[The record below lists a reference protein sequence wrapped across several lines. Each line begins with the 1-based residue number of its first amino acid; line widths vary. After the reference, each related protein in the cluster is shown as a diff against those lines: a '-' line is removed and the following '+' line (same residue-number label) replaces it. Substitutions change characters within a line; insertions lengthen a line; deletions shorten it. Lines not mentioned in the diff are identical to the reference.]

1 MTIKYLKKA
10 TKTASTDDTK
20 TKEIVQN
27 LLKELEKSKE
37 EGCKELTKKFDKYD
51 GEIIVSKEK
60 IEEIKKKL
68 DQKTKDDIRFSYDRV
83 KKFAEAQ
90 LKNYGQDFEVELSN
104 GLYAGQKLVPVNTAG
119 CYIPGGRYA
128 HIASAVMS
136 VTTAKVAGVKNIIA
150 CSPPKENI
158 GAHPSI
164 IYTADLCGADVIL
177 NLGGVPAIAAMTYGL
192 FGNAPADI
200 LVGPGNQFVAEA
212 KRILF
217 GKVGIDLF
225 AGPTEIGII
234 ADETADPEIV
244 AVDLVGQAE
253 HGYNSPAW
261 LYTTSQKLADTVM
274 KRVPEL
280 IDELPE
286 VPRLSAEAAWRDYGE
301 VILCDTNEEM
311 VKVSDDYAPE
321 HLELQTKNLKWFA
334 MPAVAGMA
342 LDLGGIQYTAAPS
355 NGFYMGT
362 EIGSLNLSD
371 KRRYNILPMVAKMME
386 LDVSEERTLWR
397 DKALVEVNIAVLYS
411 FKKQGV
417 RMLDHHALSEF
428 FMRFNEEEEKMVVDQ
443 PTEHRQESIV
453 HTVSDTVMESC
464 APLMQLMVTLVVRI
478 WPLEYWS
485 PPVMS
490 LCCRGQW
497 MMWRV
502 HREESGGKK
511 RGEKRKTNASS
522 VFRFP
527 TCLFQEMRKIDT
539 RCPQIATLCG
549 LNDHKASLTSRL
561 VLCCCCSTQTL
572 QTPQRLLLP
581 FPATCSFWIAPP
593 RLSHAL
599 VLWRNFVFQRTISA
613 T

>member
-60 IEEIKKKL
+60 IEDIKKKL
-68 DQKTKDDIRFSYDRV
+68 DQKTKDDIKFSYDRV

-150 CSPPKENI
+150 CSPPKENV

-261 LYTTSQKLADTVM
+261 LYTTSQKLADAVM

-280 IDELPE
+280 IEELPE

-321 HLELQTKNLKWFA
+321 HLELQTKNLKWFHEK
-334 MPAVAGMA
+334 
-342 LDLGGIQYTAAPS
+342 LKNY
-355 NGFYMGT
+355 
-362 EIGSLNLSD
+362 GSLFIGEETTVAYGD
-371 KRRYNILPMVAKMME
+371 KCSGTNHILPTKGAGKYTGGLFVGKFIK
-386 LDVSEERTLWR
+386 TL
-397 DKALVEVNIAVLYS
+397 S
-411 FKKQGV
+411 
-417 RMLDHHALSEF
+417 
-428 FMRFNEEEEKMVVDQ
+428 
-443 PTEHRQESIV
+443 
-453 HTVSDTVMESC
+453 
-464 APLMQLMVTLVVRI
+464 
-478 WPLEYWS
+478 
-485 PPVMS
+485 
-490 LCCRGQW
+490 
-497 MMWRV
+497 
-502 HREESGGKK
+502 
-511 RGEKRKTNASS
+511 
-522 VFRFP
+522 
-527 TCLFQEMRKIDT
+527 
-539 RCPQIATLCG
+539 
-549 LNDHKASLTSRL
+549 
-561 VLCCCCSTQTL
+561 
-572 QTPQRLLLP
+572 
-581 FPATCSFWIAPP
+581 
-593 RLSHAL
+593 
-599 VLWRNFVFQRTISA
+599 FQRMTKESTKEVGAAAARISRYEGMEA
-613 T
+613 HARTGDVRLRKYGYSN

>member
-51 GEIIVSKEK
+51 GEIIISKEK
-60 IEEIKKKL
+60 IEDIKKKL
-68 DQKTKDDIRFSYDRV
+68 DQKTKDDIKFSYDRV

-150 CSPPKENI
+150 CSPPKKKI

-164 IYTADLCGADVIL
+164 IYTADLCGADIIL

-261 LYTTSQKLADTVM
+261 LYTTSQKLADAVM

-280 IDELPE
+280 IEELPE

-321 HLELQTKNLKWFA
+321 HLELQTKNLKWFHEK
-334 MPAVAGMA
+334 
-342 LDLGGIQYTAAPS
+342 LKNY
-355 NGFYMGT
+355 
-362 EIGSLNLSD
+362 GSLFIGEETTVAYGD
-371 KRRYNILPMVAKMME
+371 KCSGTNHILPTKGAGKYTGGLFVGKFIK
-386 LDVSEERTLWR
+386 TL
-397 DKALVEVNIAVLYS
+397 S
-411 FKKQGV
+411 
-417 RMLDHHALSEF
+417 
-428 FMRFNEEEEKMVVDQ
+428 
-443 PTEHRQESIV
+443 
-453 HTVSDTVMESC
+453 
-464 APLMQLMVTLVVRI
+464 
-478 WPLEYWS
+478 
-485 PPVMS
+485 
-490 LCCRGQW
+490 
-497 MMWRV
+497 
-502 HREESGGKK
+502 
-511 RGEKRKTNASS
+511 
-522 VFRFP
+522 
-527 TCLFQEMRKIDT
+527 
-539 RCPQIATLCG
+539 
-549 LNDHKASLTSRL
+549 
-561 VLCCCCSTQTL
+561 
-572 QTPQRLLLP
+572 
-581 FPATCSFWIAPP
+581 
-593 RLSHAL
+593 
-599 VLWRNFVFQRTISA
+599 FQRMTKESTKEVGAAAARISRYEGMEA
-613 T
+613 HARTGDVRLRKYGYSN

>member
-10 TKTASTDDTK
+10 NKTASTDDTK

-27 LLKELEKSKE
+27 LLKELENSKE

-60 IEEIKKKL
+60 IEDIKKKL

-150 CSPPKENI
+150 CSPPKQNI

-164 IYTADLCGADVIL
+164 IYTANLCGADVIL

-261 LYTTSQKLADTVM
+261 LYTTSQKLADAVM

-321 HLELQTKNLKWFA
+321 HLELQTKDLKWFHEK
-334 MPAVAGMA
+334 
-342 LDLGGIQYTAAPS
+342 LKNY
-355 NGFYMGT
+355 
-362 EIGSLNLSD
+362 GSLFIGEETTVAYGD
-371 KRRYNILPMVAKMME
+371 KCSGTNHILPTKGAGKYTGGLFVGKFIK
-386 LDVSEERTLWR
+386 TL
-397 DKALVEVNIAVLYS
+397 S
-411 FKKQGV
+411 
-417 RMLDHHALSEF
+417 
-428 FMRFNEEEEKMVVDQ
+428 
-443 PTEHRQESIV
+443 
-453 HTVSDTVMESC
+453 
-464 APLMQLMVTLVVRI
+464 
-478 WPLEYWS
+478 
-485 PPVMS
+485 
-490 LCCRGQW
+490 
-497 MMWRV
+497 
-502 HREESGGKK
+502 
-511 RGEKRKTNASS
+511 
-522 VFRFP
+522 
-527 TCLFQEMRKIDT
+527 
-539 RCPQIATLCG
+539 
-549 LNDHKASLTSRL
+549 
-561 VLCCCCSTQTL
+561 
-572 QTPQRLLLP
+572 
-581 FPATCSFWIAPP
+581 
-593 RLSHAL
+593 
-599 VLWRNFVFQRTISA
+599 FQRMTKESTKEVGAAAARISRYEGMEA
-613 T
+613 HARTGDVRLRKYGYSN

>member
-20 TKEIVQN
+20 TKEIVQK
-27 LLKELEKSKE
+27 LLNELEKSKE

-158 GAHPSI
+158 GAHPAI

-234 ADETADPEIV
+234 ADDTADPEIV

-261 LYTTSQKLADTVM
+261 LYTTSQKLADAVM

-321 HLELQTKNLKWFA
+321 HLELQTKDLKWFHEK
-334 MPAVAGMA
+334 
-342 LDLGGIQYTAAPS
+342 LKNY
-355 NGFYMGT
+355 
-362 EIGSLNLSD
+362 GSLFIGEETTVAYGD
-371 KRRYNILPMVAKMME
+371 KCSGTNHILPTKGAGKYTGGLFVGKFIK
-386 LDVSEERTLWR
+386 TL
-397 DKALVEVNIAVLYS
+397 S
-411 FKKQGV
+411 
-417 RMLDHHALSEF
+417 
-428 FMRFNEEEEKMVVDQ
+428 
-443 PTEHRQESIV
+443 
-453 HTVSDTVMESC
+453 
-464 APLMQLMVTLVVRI
+464 
-478 WPLEYWS
+478 
-485 PPVMS
+485 
-490 LCCRGQW
+490 
-497 MMWRV
+497 
-502 HREESGGKK
+502 
-511 RGEKRKTNASS
+511 
-522 VFRFP
+522 
-527 TCLFQEMRKIDT
+527 
-539 RCPQIATLCG
+539 
-549 LNDHKASLTSRL
+549 
-561 VLCCCCSTQTL
+561 
-572 QTPQRLLLP
+572 
-581 FPATCSFWIAPP
+581 
-593 RLSHAL
+593 
-599 VLWRNFVFQRTISA
+599 FQRMTKESTKEVGAAAARISRYEGMEA
-613 T
+613 HARTGDVRLRKYGYSN